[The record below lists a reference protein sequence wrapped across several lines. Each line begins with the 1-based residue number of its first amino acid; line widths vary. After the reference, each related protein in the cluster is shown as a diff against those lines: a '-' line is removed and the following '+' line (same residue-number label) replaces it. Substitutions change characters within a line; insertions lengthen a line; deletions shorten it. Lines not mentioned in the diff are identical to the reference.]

1 MVAKNR
7 YFAIV
12 AITIFQKHITTLKGG
27 FTMDPH
33 FSDGRSL
40 DSVVVQI
47 VGRGGRHYTKPR
59 TIVQL
64 FCVILK

>member
-40 DSVVVQI
+40 DSVVDQI
-47 VGRGGRHYTKPR
+47 MGTGMGHYSKPNWPR
-59 TIVQL
+59 L
-64 FCVILK
+64 